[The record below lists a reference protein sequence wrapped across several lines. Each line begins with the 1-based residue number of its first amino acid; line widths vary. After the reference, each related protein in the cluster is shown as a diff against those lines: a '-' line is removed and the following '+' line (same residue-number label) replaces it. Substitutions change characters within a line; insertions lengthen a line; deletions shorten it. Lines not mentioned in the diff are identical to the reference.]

1 MDSVYNFIDSLNLDG
16 KCIVIAVSGG
26 ADSMFLLN
34 TMINLK
40 ENKNLKIV
48 VAHVHHNLRK
58 ESDYEATMV
67 EKYCKEN
74 KIIFEYMKIEEYPNN
89 KFSEAIA
96 RNIRYSFFD
105 KLMKKYNSNFLFTA
119 HHGDDLVETVLMK
132 IIRGS
137 SIEGYAGFKQI
148 SSDRG
153 YNIVRPLIYLTK
165 EEIEKYLV
173 SKKLWY
179 ALDKSNYS
187 DKYKRNRI
195 RMNILPYL
203 KKEDKNVHLKF
214 LKYSNK
220 LLKLDEYVNKV
231 ANNIYCEIF
240 VNNKLDILKFNALD
254 DIIKTYVLSIYLNN
268 IYKGNIS
275 KINDKHINTL
285 ISIISLNQNKKITL
299 PCNYIGYIEYNKFYI
314 SKKNNNFSYDLTF
327 IDKVNLPN
335 GHTIKND
342 ISEVDNSNYVIH
354 LNSKDIILP
363 FHVRNKRNGDRMS
376 IKNFIGTKS
385 VSDIFTDFKL
395 SKEERYTY
403 PIVTD
408 NDGKIIWIP
417 GVKKS
422 NFDRKKDGKYDIIL
436 KYN

>member
-1 MDSVYNFIDSLNLDG
+1 MDCVYNFIDSLNLDG

-40 ENKNLKIV
+40 ESKNLKIV

-58 ESDYEATMV
+58 ESDYEANMV
-67 EKYCKEN
+67 EKYCKKN

-96 RNIRYSFFD
+96 RDIRYSFFD

-173 SKKLWY
+173 SKKIWY

-254 DIIKTYVLSIYLNN
+254 DIIKAYVLSIYLNN

>member
-1 MDSVYNFIDSLNLDG
+1 MDCVYNFIDSLNLDG

-40 ENKNLKIV
+40 ESKKLKIV

-58 ESDYEATMV
+58 ESDYEANMV
-67 EKYCKEN
+67 EKYCKKN

-96 RNIRYSFFD
+96 RDIRYSFFD

>member
-1 MDSVYNFIDSLNLDG
+1 MDCVYNFIDSLNLDG

-40 ENKNLKIV
+40 ESKNLKIV

-58 ESDYEATMV
+58 ESDYEANMV
-67 EKYCKEN
+67 EKYCKKN

-96 RNIRYSFFD
+96 RDIRYSFFD